1 MATLIILATTGKGA
15 WNRIFKLLNVF
26 DWEKVL
32 VITNKFGYEK
42 LEFKESKVEKIEINF
57 NAPYDYVINEIKEKL
72 KNYNLTEVAL
82 NISSGEGKEHV
93 ALIVALIKLGV
104 SLQFVDL
111 EDNELKIIGND

>member
-1 MATLIILATTGKGA
+1 MATLIVLATTGKGS
-15 WNRIFKLLNVF
+15 WNRLFKLLNVF

-57 NAPYDYVINEIKEKL
+57 NAPYDYVVEEIIEKL
-72 KNYNLTEVAL
+72 RKYDLRDVAL

-93 ALIVALIKLGV
+93 SLIVALIKLGV
-104 SLQFVDL
+104 SIQFVDV
-111 EDNELKIIGND
+111 EDNELKIIGQN

>member
-15 WNRIFKLLNVF
+15 WNRIYKLLNVF

-57 NAPYDYVINEIKEKL
+57 NAPYDYVINEIKEKV
-72 KNYNLTEVAL
+72 KNYNLIEVAL

-93 ALIVALIKLGV
+93 ALIVALIKLGI